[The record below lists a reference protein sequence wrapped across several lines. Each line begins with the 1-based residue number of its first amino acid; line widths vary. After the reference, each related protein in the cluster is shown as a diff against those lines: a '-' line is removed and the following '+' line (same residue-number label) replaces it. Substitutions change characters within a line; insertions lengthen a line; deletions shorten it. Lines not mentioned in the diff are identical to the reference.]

1 MVNEFDYIT
10 SISNTLEGDSW
21 IAVIDNKVVA
31 SGKNSKEV
39 FKKVK
44 TDYPNKEPFIMKALS
59 DSTMLFLVDGKTI
72 KEYNKKCK
80 VERGCCE
87 K

>member
-1 MVNEFDYIT
+1 MVNEFDYIA

-44 TDYPNKEPFIMKALS
+44 TDYPNKEPFIMKVPS
-59 DSTMLFLVDGKTI
+59 DVLPLLFGHL
-72 KEYNKKCK
+72 
-80 VERGCCE
+80 
-87 K
+87 

>member
-44 TDYPNKEPFIMKALS
+44 TDYPNKEPFIMKVPS
-59 DSTMLFLVDGKTI
+59 DATMLM
-72 KEYNKKCK
+72 
-80 VERGCCE
+80 
-87 K
+87 